1 MVRRTLQDDILDVI
15 GQQIV
20 SGVLHP
26 GQVLRTED
34 FEIEHD
40 VSRTVLRET
49 LKVLESMR
57 LIGLRRRIGVTVLDR
72 SEWRVF
78 DPRVIRWR
86 LAGADRDA
94 QLRSL
99 TDLRIAVEP
108 VAARNAALFATPEQ
122 REELLSLAALLEES
136 GKPRDADAYLQ
147 HDIAFHSAL
156 LRASGNEMFAALS
169 STIAAVL
176 TGRTVHHLTPE
187 DPTPESLRLHLL
199 VARSIAG
206 ENAAEAEAAM
216 REILSEV
223 SRQMLPHS
231 CSHPSSAPATSPG
244 KTAGKTVGP

>member
-1 MVRRTLQDDILDVI
+1 MVRKTLQDDILDVI

-20 SGVLHP
+20 SGILHP
-26 GQVLRTED
+26 GQILRTED

-40 VSRTVLRET
+40 ASRTVLRET

-57 LIGLRRRIGVTVLDR
+57 LIGLRRRIGITVLDR
-72 SEWRVF
+72 TEWSVF

-99 TDLRIAVEP
+99 TELRIAVEP
-108 VAARNAALFATPEQ
+108 VAAHNAALFATPEQ

-136 GKPRDADAYLQ
+136 GRPRDAEAYLQ
-147 HDIAFHSAL
+147 HDIAFHSVL

-176 TGRTVHHLTPE
+176 TGRMVHHLVPD

-199 VARSIAG
+199 VARSIA
-206 ENAAEAEAAM
+206 EANADEAESGM
-216 REILSEV
+216 RGILSEV
-223 SRQMLPHS
+223 TQQML
-231 CSHPSSAPATSPG
+231 TSPRG
-244 KTAGKTVGP
+244 AAPVSGHHCPAPQAR